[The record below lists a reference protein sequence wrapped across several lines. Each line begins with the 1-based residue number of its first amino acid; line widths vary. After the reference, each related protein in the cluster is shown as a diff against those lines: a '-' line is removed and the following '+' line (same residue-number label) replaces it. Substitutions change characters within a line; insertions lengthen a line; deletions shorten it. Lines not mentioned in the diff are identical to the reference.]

1 MRLLFHPG
9 YGDVTL
15 PIFVAAC
22 STIFA
27 TSHTLNSC
35 DFKRFELGIHTSSV
49 SILVRQKLLLLI
61 IGHELGS

>member
-22 STIFA
+22 STPFA
-27 TSHTLNSC
+27 TSHTLNSY
-35 DFKRFELGIHTSSV
+35 DLKSFELGIHTSSV
-49 SILVRQKLLLLI
+49 SILVRKKLPLPI